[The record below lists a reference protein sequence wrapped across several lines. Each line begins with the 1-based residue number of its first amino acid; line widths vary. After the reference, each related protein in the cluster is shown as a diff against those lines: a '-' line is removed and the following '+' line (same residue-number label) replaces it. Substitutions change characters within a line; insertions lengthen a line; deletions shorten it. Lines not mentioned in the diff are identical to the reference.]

1 MSCNVVAGGVA
12 HGAAAMSNTAHY
24 EHDEHSADSMTTA
37 VIEVAGLQKSYGAT
51 AAVRGIDLVV
61 EEGEVV
67 AVVGPNG
74 AGKTTT
80 VEILEGYRRR
90 DAGDV
95 RVLGVDPATGG
106 SALRQRIGIV
116 LQSCAIDPYLTVVEV
131 LRMHAGY
138 YAAPRPVAEV
148 IELVGLEE
156 KERSRVK
163 TLSGGQQRRLD
174 LALGLIGDPALLFL
188 DEPTTGFDPGAR
200 RQAWDVVGKLAGL
213 GKTILLTTDYMDEAQ
228 ALADRV
234 VVIAAGRVVAEGT
247 PESIGGRA
255 EADVRISFILPPGT
269 TAADLPLS
277 DLAVG
282 PVLDPDGHVVID
294 TAAPAVTLH
303 RLTGWAIERGFEL
316 PGLSVTRPSLEDVY
330 LSLTD
335 VSTDVSRDDATEAG
349 S

>member
-1 MSCNVVAGGVA
+1 M
-12 HGAAAMSNTAHY
+12 
-24 EHDEHSADSMTTA
+24 
-37 VIEVAGLQKSYGAT
+37 
-51 AAVRGIDLVV
+51 
-61 EEGEVV
+61 
-67 AVVGPNG
+67 
-74 AGKTTT
+74 
-80 VEILEGYRRR
+80 
-90 DAGDV
+90 
-95 RVLGVDPATGG
+95 LGVDPATGG

-116 LQSCAIDPYLTVVEV
+116 LQSCAIDPYLTVAEV

-138 YAAPRPVAEV
+138 YVAPRPVAEV

-213 GKTILLTTDYMDEAQ
+213 GKTILLTTHYMDEAQ

-255 EADVRISFILPPGT
+255 EADVRISFVLPPGT
-269 TAADLPLS
+269 TVADLALS
-277 DLAVG
+277 DVSVGAVLG
-282 PVLDPDGHVVID
+282 PDGHVVID
-294 TAAPAVTLH
+294 TAAPAVMLH
-303 RLTGWAIERGFEL
+303 RLTGWAIERGLEL
-316 PGLSVTRPSLEDVY
+316 PGLSVTRPSLEDIY
-330 LSLTD
+330 LALTD
-335 VSTDVSRDDATEAG
+335 GTADGSTEAG